1 MWDRLAVP
9 SWGLILGR
17 VLVVLTPGL
26 ERDAQTL
33 RYPRRPKHSQRF
45 LLLGP
50 QEPLEEMST
59 RWSVGH
65 RQRPGRGGGRLFLL
79 NAGVRAGPPPCI
91 PFFPHQSPVLTRQGS
106 SRLPAL
112 GFLPSHVKLGYCA
125 FTLMTP
131 TSHLNCFKPTND

>member
-26 ERDAQTL
+26 ERDVQTL

-45 LLLGP
+45 LLLGS

-59 RWSVGH
+59 
-65 RQRPGRGGGRLFLL
+65 
-79 NAGVRAGPPPCI
+79 
-91 PFFPHQSPVLTRQGS
+91 
-106 SRLPAL
+106 
-112 GFLPSHVKLGYCA
+112 
-125 FTLMTP
+125 
-131 TSHLNCFKPTND
+131 